1 MSSEDLVFV
10 ETGENTTEEVAETN
24 DFVYCLLHALIF

>member
-10 ETGENTTEEVAETN
+10 ETGENTTEEVTETN
-24 DFVYCLLHALIF
+24 DFVYFLLRTLLF